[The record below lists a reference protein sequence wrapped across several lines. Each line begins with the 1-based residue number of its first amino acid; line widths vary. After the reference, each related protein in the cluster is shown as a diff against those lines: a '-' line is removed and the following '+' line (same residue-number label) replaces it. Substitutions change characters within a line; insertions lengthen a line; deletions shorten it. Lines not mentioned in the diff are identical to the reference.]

1 MSRSRSPSPHRNS
14 TSNAWG
20 TRRSLSRSCSPER
33 HRQQQDHYP
42 IHNTSHSSARGRGAG
57 AHSQGGHG
65 WSARSPP
72 DQGWSRRGGRGP
84 GPSSSYRHDPRPTAG
99 QGPPLRQWGVPSSSS
114 SARLKDD
121 YAISTSQLDHAIDHG
136 RAVRVDGLT
145 TDTLPFHLANIFR
158 AYGHVAGIDMP
169 LSAKQ
174 QNRGIATIVFE
185 SAREASKAVSHMH
198 KGLIDGQAVHLH
210 IEE

>member
-14 TSNAWG
+14 NNKITIPS
-20 TRRSLSRSCSPER
+20 S
-33 HRQQQDHYP
+33 
-42 IHNTSHSSARGRGAG
+42 SHSSARGRGAG
-57 AHSQGGHG
+57 AHNQGGHG

-72 DQGWSRRGGRGP
+72 DQGWSRRGARGP
-84 GPSSSYRHDPRPTAG
+84 GPSSSYRHDPRPTPG
-99 QGPPLRQWGVPSSSS
+99 QGPPLRQWGAPSSSS
-114 SARLKDD
+114 STRHKDD
-121 YAISTSQLDHAIDHG
+121 YGISTPQLDHAIDHG

-145 TDTLPFHLANIFR
+145 TDTLPFHLADIFR

-169 LSAKQ
+169 LSANQ
-174 QNRGIATIVFE
+174 QNRGIATVVFE

-198 KGLIDGQAVHLH
+198 TGLINGQAVHLH